1 VICGAPI
8 CTVAVP
14 FAAGVVFAGAGTEG
28 FGGVG
33 AMLTGPG
40 PASTSGTT
48 PLLGML
54 AGTCGLGTTT
64 GGTTTEGTATEG
76 TASMTGI

>member
-1 VICGAPI
+1 VSTGEIAGGPGVICGAPN
-8 CTVAVP
+8 CTVPVP
-14 FAAGVVFAGAGTEG
+14 VTAGVVFAGAGLE
-28 FGGVG
+28 GVG
-33 AMLTGPG
+33 GFMLTGPG

-64 GGTTTEGTATEG
+64 DGNT
-76 TASMTGI
+76 SMTGLG